1 MANRFSKMMGKVW
14 LIVFFAAA
22 GAGLL
27 FYLWQYGPFSP
38 GAREA
43 RRAENF
49 IKEWE
54 DRYKNDTYGGATPEE
69 TLQLFITALKNGDT
83 DLAAKYFLID
93 DQEKWREDLS
103 KIKEKNLLEA
113 MVKDLERLKKTR
125 ADEKE
130 VFYTTTNEE
139 NIVSVQLIIRKTP
152 YNDKWKIIEL

>member
-1 MANRFSKMMGKVW
+1 M
-14 LIVFFAAA
+14 FFVAA

-49 IKEWE
+49 IKDWE
-54 DRYKNDTYGGATPEE
+54 AKYKNDTYGGVTPEE

-93 DQEKWREDLS
+93 DQEKWSKYLKDVKSSGKLGDIIEEEKKLKLS
-103 KIKEKNLLEA
+103 KKDSQKAYFTIANNNIVEVQVVLGVSQNGLWKLLE
-113 MVKDLERLKKTR
+113 L
-125 ADEKE
+125 
-130 VFYTTTNEE
+130 
-139 NIVSVQLIIRKTP
+139 
-152 YNDKWKIIEL
+152 

>member
-1 MANRFSKMMGKVW
+1 MATRFSKIIGRVW
-14 LIVFFAAA
+14 LVVFFVAA

-27 FYLWQYGPFSP
+27 FYLWQYGPLSP

-49 IKEWE
+49 IKDWE
-54 DRYKNDTYGGATPEE
+54 NKYKNDTYGGATPEE

-103 KIKEKNLLEA
+103 KIKERNLLDA
-113 MVKDLERLKKTR
+113 MVGDLENAKRYR
-125 ADEKE
+125 SQNESQ
-130 VFYTTTNEE
+130 VFFTSGNELGE
-139 NIVSVQLIIRKTP
+139 SVAVIDIIKIGSR
-152 YNDKWKIIEL
+152 WKIRDI

>member
-1 MANRFSKMMGKVW
+1 M
-14 LIVFFAAA
+14 IVFFAVA